1 MSMSDSDTSL
11 DGASASQG
19 ASSTYLLGYC
29 HQCDRQVPLNPE
41 TFTCNVCSSGFVEIL
56 DETPIQAAAQS
67 SQRAHPRGR
76 TSHSVCN
83 FIILPYQ
90 YKSSYDIFLVKKR
103 VLNLCLIQIK
113 DQHEFNF
120 LICQEN
126 NLICMAL

>member
-11 DGASASQG
+11 DGASAATG

-56 DETPIQAAAQS
+56 DETPIQAAPQRDQRSQS
-67 SQRAHPRGR
+67 RGR

-83 FIILPYQ
+83 FIILFYQ
-90 YKSSYDIFLVKKR
+90 FKSSFLF
-103 VLNLCLIQIK
+103 I
-113 DQHEFNF
+113 
-120 LICQEN
+120 
-126 NLICMAL
+126 